1 MGCGARGGVGGGV
14 GGSNSGWPGG
24 LGRTGSPLVG
34 AGKMNIGGA
43 SKAGAGFRG
52 PGAGCVCPG
61 GGCKEP
67 QGPENAATRRLGAP
81 MPPPA
86 PLKRKWRSGP
96 SGGLTQS
103 NLGFEPG
110 KVV

>member
-1 MGCGARGGVGGGV
+1 MGGGVGGGGGGG
-14 GGSNSGWPGG
+14 GGSGSSGGPGG
-24 LGRTGSPLVG
+24 PGRPGSPLVG

-43 SKAGAGFRG
+43 SKAGAGLPG
-52 PGAGCVCPG
+52 PGEGCICPGAGG
-61 GGCKEP
+61 AEP
-67 QGPENAATRRLGAP
+67 QGPEKAAERRLGAQT
-81 MPPPA
+81 PPPA

-103 NLGFEPG
+103 NLGFEQG

>member
-1 MGCGARGGVGGGV
+1 MGGGVGGG
-14 GGSNSGWPGG
+14 GGGNSCEPPGPG
-24 LGRTGSPLVG
+24 LTGLLLVG
-34 AGKMNIGGA
+34 AGKMKIGGA
-43 SKAGAGFRG
+43 SRAGAGLRG

-61 GGCKEP
+61 GGGGEP
-67 QGPENAATRRLGAP
+67 QGPESVAARRRGAP
-81 MPPPA
+81 TLPPA

-96 SGGLTQS
+96 PGGLTQS

>member
-1 MGCGARGGVGGGV
+1 MGGGE
-14 GGSNSGWPGG
+14 GGGNSSGPGG
-24 LGRTGSPLVG
+24 PGRTGSPLVG

-43 SKAGAGFRG
+43 STAGAGLLG
-52 PGAGCVCPG
+52 PGAGCICPG
-61 GGCKEP
+61 GGGGEP
-67 QGPENAATRRLGAP
+67 QGPESAAARRLGAP
-81 MPPPA
+81 MPPLA